1 MVFLPFKDDNP
12 LKFIW
17 FQFTTLALILIN
29 VIVFI
34 WQDSLGEKGLVSVA
48 MLGGVVP
55 TNLLGDAKLPAELMR
70 LPPEA
75 TLVTYMFLHGDW
87 WHLAGNMLFL
97 WVFGDNVEDAM
108 GSIRFLIFYLLS
120 GAAAGLAHA
129 YANLD
134 SAAPLIG
141 ASGATAGVI
150 GAYIMLYPRVKVW
163 SLVFMRLPLKLPAF
177 WIIASWILIQFLF
190 VFLSVEDGTAWFAHI
205 GGFIAGILLVVLFKR
220 RSFDPHVPRRSEIRN
235 RNPLDGRRLRQEQVS
250 DRRVSG
256 AREVL
261 NLFECRL
268 CLAVLPG
275 SKLWKAASEVIG
287 LDPCPLARPSEK
299 GRVYFNP
306 RRHRS
311 RWGAAHRCK
320 NSVARMVFVDVVGAH
335 YFEKRE

>member
-1 MVFLPFKDDNP
+1 MVFLPLKDDNP

-17 FQFTTLALILIN
+17 FQFTTVTLILIN
-29 VIVFI
+29 VLVFL

-48 MLGGVVP
+48 VLGGVTP

-75 TLVTYMFLHGDW
+75 TLITYMFLHGDW
-87 WHLAGNMLFL
+87 WHLIGNMLFL

-120 GAAAGLAHA
+120 GVAAGLAHS

-177 WIIASWILIQFLF
+177 WIIASWILTQFVF
-190 VFLSVEDGTAWFAHI
+190 VFLNVEDGTAWFAHI

-220 RSFDPHVPRRSEIRN
+220 SDQ
-235 RNPLDGRRLRQEQVS
+235 PLFG
-250 DRRVSG
+250 G
-256 AREVL
+256 APER
-261 NLFECRL
+261 
-268 CLAVLPG
+268 
-275 SKLWKAASEVIG
+275 
-287 LDPCPLARPSEK
+287 
-299 GRVYFNP
+299 
-306 RRHRS
+306 
-311 RWGAAHRCK
+311 
-320 NSVARMVFVDVVGAH
+320 
-335 YFEKRE
+335 